1 MKTVRPWKSG
11 LGRVALEERPWKS
24 AAQTGISAA
33 VENEVMHVRIRK
45 SNVKRDKRGFRY
57 RMKTRAG
64 RKLIRD
70 RRRIGRKL
78 PGYKKLMR

>member
-1 MKTVRPWKSG
+1 MK
-11 LGRVALEERPWKS
+11 
-24 AAQTGISAA
+24 
-33 VENEVMHVRIRK
+33 VRIRK

-64 RKLIRD
+64 RKSINQ

-78 PGYKKLMR
+78 PGHKKRRGGRS